1 MGPTDHHWCPFFA
14 SCNKLQQKYGWRWSE
29 RPTTQLLPIKSQGQ
43 KLVEVYSSF
52 FLFDVSIVN
61 ANVLQSFIPN
71 RSKRL
76 LDFRLELVKGL
87 VGNFSSR
94 KQATP
99 NQRVQQGHWPFL
111 ILKDGASGASRIIR
125 LNGAQWS
132 VRNATKEFV
141 YRASR
146 TIAKLTW
153 LDAVISNLPEHPGQN
168 AFIYFVILF
177 KRM

>member
-1 MGPTDHHWCPFFA
+1 M
-14 SCNKLQQKYGWRWSE
+14 
-29 RPTTQLLPIKSQGQ
+29 
-43 KLVEVYSSF
+43 VEVYSF
-52 FLFDVSIVN
+52 FVLFDVSIVN
-61 ANVLQSFIPN
+61 AKVLESFVPN

-94 KQATP
+94 KPYQT
-99 NQRVQQGHWPFL
+99 NVSKKDTGPFL
-111 ILKDGASGASRIIR
+111 ILKDGASGASRINK
-125 LNGAQWS
+125 LNGAQWP

>member
-1 MGPTDHHWCPFFA
+1 MGGVDLSDQLRSYYPSNRKARKW
-14 SCNKLQQKYGWRWSE
+14 WRYI
-29 RPTTQLLPIKSQGQ
+29 L
-43 KLVEVYSSF
+43 F

-61 ANVLQSFIPN
+61 AKVLESFVPN

-125 LNGAQWS
+125 LNGAQ
-132 VRNATKEFV
+132 
-141 YRASR
+141 
-146 TIAKLTW
+146 
-153 LDAVISNLPEHPGQN
+153 
-168 AFIYFVILF
+168 
-177 KRM
+177 